1 MSNWIYE
8 NKEVLIENLPKNAIG
23 FIYLITNLTN
33 NKKYIGKKL
42 LTKAGTENKLLKNG
56 TKKKVKCRKESDWK
70 KYWSSCDELKEEIK
84 KLGEENFKREILC
97 FTFSMATHTYLENKY
112 LYVNEVLES
121 EDWYNSNISSKLFKQ
136 NILGKI

>member
-8 NKEVLIENLPKNAIG
+8 NKEVLSENLPENAIG

-33 NKKYIGKKL
+33 DMKYIGKKL

-70 KYWSSCDELKEEIK
+70 KYWSSCDELKEEVK

-97 FTFSMATHTYLENKY
+97 FTFSLSTHSYLEDYHLFDKKA
-112 LYVNEVLES
+112 LERT
-121 EDWYNSNISSKLFKQ
+121 DFYNSNIGGKHFKQ

>member
-8 NKEVLIENLPKNAIG
+8 NKEVLSKNLPENAIG

-56 TKKKVKCRKESDWK
+56 IS
-70 KYWSSCDELKEEIK
+70 
-84 KLGEENFKREILC
+84 
-97 FTFSMATHTYLENKY
+97 
-112 LYVNEVLES
+112 VNPF
-121 EDWYNSNISSKLFKQ
+121 WI
-136 NILGKI
+136 

>member
-8 NKEVLIENLPKNAIG
+8 NKEVLSENLPENAIG

-70 KYWSSCDELKEEIK
+70 KYWSSCDELKEEVK

-97 FTFSMATHTYLENKY
+97 FTYSMATHTYLENKY

-121 EDWYNSNISSKLFKQ
+121 EDWYNSNISSKIFKQ

>member
-8 NKEVLIENLPKNAIG
+8 NKEVLSENLPENAIG

-70 KYWSSCDELKEEIK
+70 KYWSSCDELKEEVK

-121 EDWYNSNISSKLFKQ
+121 EDYYNSNISSRIFKQ